1 MSMNI
6 IRTSAVELSTIP
18 AIAYKQK
25 LASGGSGLRVIRL
38 DQDAV
43 AMFTLDRRSGVPV
56 PYGKVDEAL
65 FPETALEE
73 ALDMTVGLP
82 YSARGKIKVTVFD
95 EVREEE
101 DVTEAE
107 VDAIDMV
114 DSAEYTAI
122 IDRYSDEN
130 GKMNYRL
137 MNKDFIQFAARSK
150 VVADMVGERAT
161 DDEILLHILKN
172 RAAHLAGKR
181 ESLGDDETQAL
192 IDTLDEI
199 DPRGAFSELKSH
211 IRRMLAHSKVR

>member
-6 IRTSAVELSTIP
+6 IRTTAVELTSIP

-43 AMFTLDRRSGVPV
+43 AMFTLDRRSGAPV

-65 FPETALEE
+65 FPESALEE

-95 EVREEE
+95 EVRDEE

-114 DSAEYTAI
+114 DSEEYIAI

-130 GKMNYRL
+130 GKLNYRL

-150 VVADMVGERAT
+150 IVADMVGERAT

-181 ESLGDDETQAL
+181 DSLGDDETRAL